1 MKYTASAMCV
11 CFGVAIWYVAWR
23 QNGWTAMLR
32 QMGWQLLGGVLIC
45 LPFAIYLWKVNA
57 FSAFIHEY
65 FINTL
70 FTVQE
75 VGNTKYQ
82 DFLYLLVRFRPL
94 QTFSFL
100 LIWSCLMPLFCF
112 KQNRW
117 YPLLLFAWFIAPL
130 FAWPKMY
137 YMNVYT
143 IFFIWWMISV
153 FVMWNDRKVEQQKV
167 VWLISGVAMFLFV
180 GYNLRFNIR
189 NFYDKDYPKYP
200 KSVEASI
207 IMAKM
212 DMPTYMIWDA
222 GEQGEGILA
231 NALPACKYWA
241 RQVGATKEMHDE
253 QADAVNNKRAD
264 FIILQQRN
272 GDATNELL
280 YKERTKELL
289 RLNYKKLISY
299 EMADGLWTRT
309 LFKRID

>member
-1 MKYTASAMCV
+1 
-11 CFGVAIWYVAWR
+11 
-23 QNGWTAMLR
+23 
-32 QMGWQLLGGVLIC
+32 
-45 LPFAIYLWKVNA
+45 
-57 FSAFIHEY
+57 
-65 FINTL
+65 
-70 FTVQE
+70 
-75 VGNTKYQ
+75 
-82 DFLYLLVRFRPL
+82 
-94 QTFSFL
+94 
-100 LIWSCLMPLFCF
+100 
-112 KQNRW
+112 
-117 YPLLLFAWFIAPL
+117 
-130 FAWPKMY
+130 
-137 YMNVYT
+137 MNVYT